1 MNIKTDAQTNRPKI
15 LTAFSSGFNTA
26 SNHIYLIILPIILDL
41 ILWFGPRLS
50 IGNIFSPYIDSFFNL
65 ANSES
70 PELYNL
76 LQDNYSSFIT
86 ALDSFNLLSMLRTYP
101 VGVTSLL
108 SPLNLTS
115 NPISIPISFDLNSM
129 GSTISTFIVIL
140 IIGLIFGS
148 LFFHQI
154 SNSVQK
160 PLSNNRFAD
169 FSKAAGQIL
178 ILPMILVI
186 LLIMILIPIAI
197 IIPILNII
205 SPAIGQIG
213 MMIALVAVIWIFI
226 PLFFTPHSIF
236 LFKQNIITS
245 MMTSISVV
253 RFTLPGSAF
262 FLFTAFLLSE
272 GMNLLWT
279 IPPENSWML
288 IIGIVGHAFIST
300 AILASSYHYFLDATQ
315 FAQSFLL
322 APQKDIPNSTIQS

>member
-1 MNIKTDAQTNRPKI
+1 MNIKPDTQIARPKI

-26 SNHIYLIILPIILDL
+26 SNHIYLIVLPIIFDL
-41 ILWFGPRLS
+41 ILWFGPRFS
-50 IGNIFSPYIDSFFNL
+50 IGKIFTSYVDDFINF

-70 PELYNL
+70 PELSNM
-76 LQDNYSSFIT
+76 LQDNYSLLVST
-86 ALDSFNLLSMLRTYP
+86 LNNFNLLSMLRTYP

-108 SPLNLTS
+108 SPLSPTS
-115 NPISIPISFDLNSM
+115 NPIGIPIGFDLTSM
-129 GSTISTFIVIL
+129 GSIISTLIVIL
-140 IIGLIFGS
+140 LIGIIFGS

-154 SNSVQK
+154 SNSVYKQ
-160 PLSNNRFAD
+160 LSKNKFAD
-169 FSKAAGQIL
+169 FSKAAGQII
-178 ILPMILVI
+178 ILPIILAI

-213 MMIALVAVIWIFI
+213 LMIALVAVVWLLI

-236 LFKQNIITS
+236 LYKQNIITS

-262 FLFTAFLLSE
+262 FLFTAFLMSE

-279 IPPENSWML
+279 
-288 IIGIVGHAFIST
+288 
-300 AILASSYHYFLDATQ
+300 
-315 FAQSFLL
+315 
-322 APQKDIPNSTIQS
+322 